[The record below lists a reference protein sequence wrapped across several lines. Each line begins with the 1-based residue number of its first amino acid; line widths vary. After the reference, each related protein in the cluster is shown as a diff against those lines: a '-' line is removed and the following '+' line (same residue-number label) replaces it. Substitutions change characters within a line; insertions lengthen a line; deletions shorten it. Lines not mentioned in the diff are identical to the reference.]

1 VKLSEKQTD
10 REVIKEPSGCNP
22 GGSEFILQV

>member
-10 REVIKEPSGCNP
+10 RKVIKEPSGGNP
-22 GGSEFILQV
+22 GGSEIILPV